1 MKDIE
6 IPELCIEWELLNRRK
21 NPITK
26 RKIKKNGPTYKILKD
41 VCKKESELFFPKNQ
55 KKQKIN
61 KIRNPD
67 IFQKRNIACKKHILE
82 PLTRADI
89 QTRPPQH
96 VQEST
101 SDPFFSARSDAQT
114 QTCDLKP
121 LDAQTPPWMLPTKSD
136 KSTCAS
142 AAKNGKLDCLK
153 YLHENGCPWDKS
165 TCAYAAVKGHLDCL
179 KYAHENGCPW
189 DKDTCAL
196 AAKNGH
202 LDCLKYAHEN
212 GCPWDEDTCA
222 SAAVNGHLDCLKYAH
237 ENGCP
242 WDEYTCRVA
251 ATRGHLDCLKYAH
264 ENGCPWDKS
273 TCASAAEN
281 GYLDCLKYAHENGC
295 PWDKDTCRVAAAN
308 GHLDCLKYLHENGCP
323 WDEDTCASAA
333 ENGYLDCLKYAHE
346 NGCPWDEYTC
356 ALAAKNGHIDC
367 LYYAHEN
374 GCPCKHNRRQEAIP
388 SLEKICL
395 PQNITKDQL
404 KNISEKISGVLSTN
418 TNDWPKK
425 VSDILSPYERTQ
437 NVCLPTN
444 ITREQLKH
452 ITDEISGVVLNNRSN
467 WIKGIEDIFYPY
479 LTNYQNLKTRI
490 QEAIKVCTYLNKTVS
505 IADQQWC
512 VSGPDKQIF
521 NTYIGSFNLL
531 SSGTFGIVS
540 KVYFK
545 NLRTP
550 VIIKEAK
557 FFDEDNQATTVKTIE
572 GRFELQKKGKKDY
585 FSLENLILEAID
597 RLILQP
603 HKSPNFLLFYET
615 TWCKNCNMVDEKNNT
630 FGPGSCYLT
639 FMEAADTDLYRLELP
654 SIYQQESVLYQILLG
669 LHSLQKYLGLWHR
682 DIKTDNIFIKQIQPG
697 GVLKYNVDNEIYY
710 VQNTGYI
717 VYVSDFNV
725 ADCLKPDVLTKEYHS
740 ALQYCSYFHPCWIKY
755 VNNQLVG
762 VPLLNLFNKQARWTN
777 SKNQKVDLIP
787 NPIPSNDMDKD
798 PIQFP
803 FYNFFGDIQ
812 DVIRMFTGGKRSEIS
827 LNQITVKPELDEMFS
842 RLMKAEAYVKKLPRI
857 TTKCVKY
864 LLAKEMLKSLYKPP
878 IKNSGKFRVIEE
890 FTL

>member
-1 MKDIE
+1 MNSAAIDGDLECLKYFRLIGYVGSKYTCMFAAKYGRLDC
-6 IPELCIEWELLNRRK
+6 LKYLH
-21 NPITK
+21 
-26 RKIKKNGPTYKILKD
+26 KNGCPWD
-41 VCKKESELFFPKNQ
+41 Q
-55 KKQKIN
+55 
-61 KIRNPD
+61 D
-67 IFQKRNIACKKHILE
+67 ACKY
-82 PLTRADI
+82 
-89 QTRPPQH
+89 
-96 VQEST
+96 
-101 SDPFFSARSDAQT
+101 
-114 QTCDLKP
+114 
-121 LDAQTPPWMLPTKSD
+121 
-136 KSTCAS
+136 
-142 AAKNGKLDCLK
+142 AAENGHLDCLK
-153 YLHENGCPWDKS
+153 YLHENGCPWDEY
-165 TCAYAAVKGHLDCL
+165 TCKFAAENGHLDCL

-295 PWDKDTCRVAAAN
+295 PWD
-308 GHLDCLKYLHENGCP
+308 
-323 WDEDTCASAA
+323 
-333 ENGYLDCLKYAHE
+333 
-346 NGCPWDEYTC
+346 EYTC
-356 ALAAKNGHIDC
+356 ALAAKNGYIDC

-452 ITDEISGVVLNNRSN
+452 ITDEISGVVLNNRNN

-479 LTNYQNLKTRI
+479 FTNYQNLKTRI

-521 NTYIGSFNLL
+521 NTYIGSFNVL

>member
-82 PLTRADI
+82 SLTRADI

-101 SDPFFSARSDAQT
+101 SDPFFSTRSDAQT

-121 LDAQTPPWMLPTKSD
+121 LDAQVPLMLPTLPNHLDRLKHLHENGYLWD

-142 AAKNGKLDCLK
+142 AARNGR
-153 YLHENGCPWDKS
+153 
-165 TCAYAAVKGHLDCL
+165 LDCL
-179 KYAHENGCPW
+179 KYAHENGCQW
-189 DKDTCAL
+189 DKSTCAS
-196 AAKNGH
+196 AARNGH

-212 GCPWDEDTCA
+212 GCSWDT
-222 SAAVNGHLDCLKYAH
+222 
-237 ENGCP
+237 
-242 WDEYTCRVA
+242 
-251 ATRGHLDCLKYAH
+251 
-264 ENGCPWDKS
+264 S
-273 TCASAAEN
+273 TCA
-281 GYLDCLKYAHENGC
+281 Y
-295 PWDKDTCRVAAAN
+295 AAAN
-308 GHLDCLKYLHENGCP
+308 GRLDCLKYLHENGCP
-323 WDEDTCASAA
+323 WDEDTCAFAA
-333 ENGYLDCLKYAHE
+333 RNGHLDCLKYAHE
-346 NGCPWDEYTC
+346 NGCPWDNLTC
-356 ALAAKNGHIDC
+356 ALAAKHGQLDCLNYLHENGYPWDKYICALAATNGYLDCLNYAHENGCPWDELTCAYAAKNGHIDCLKYAHENGCPWDEDTCKFADENGHLDC

-374 GCPCKHNRRQEAIP
+374 GCPCIHNRISLLQETKP
-388 SLEKICL
+388 SLEFTEHTKKICL

-404 KNISEKISGVLSTN
+404 KNISEEISGVLSTN

-437 NVCLPTN
+437 NVCLPKN

-452 ITDEISGVVLNNRSN
+452 ITDEISGVVLNNKSN

-521 NTYIGSFNLL
+521 NTYIGSFNVL

-615 TWCKNCNMVDEKNNT
+615 TWCKNCNMVDENKNT

-740 ALQYCSYFHPCWIKY
+740 ALQYCDYFHPCWIKY

-762 VPLLNLFNKQARWTN
+762 VPLLNYFNKQTRWTN

-812 DVIRMFTGGKRSEIS
+812 DVIRMFTGGKRSEIA
-827 LNQITVKPELDEMFS
+827 LNQVTVKPELDEMYS
-842 RLMKAEAYVKKLPRI
+842 RLMKAEAYIKKLPRI

>member
-1 MKDIE
+1 MKELE
-6 IPELCIEWELLNRRK
+6 IPELCIEWELLNRTK

-26 RKIKKNGPTYKILKD
+26 RKIKKNGSTYKILKD

-61 KIRNPD
+61 KIKKTD
-67 IFQKRNIACKKHILE
+67 IFQKRNIECKKHILE
-82 PLTRADI
+82 ALTRADMQT
-89 QTRPPQH
+89 QTRPPQY
-96 VQEST
+96 VQKST

-114 QTCDLKP
+114 P
-121 LDAQTPPWMLPTKSD
+121 
-136 KSTCAS
+136 S
-142 AAKNGKLDCLK
+142 AA
-153 YLHENGCPWDKS
+153 
-165 TCAYAAVKGHLDCL
+165 AAQRL
-179 KYAHENGCPW
+179 P
-189 DKDTCAL
+189 AL
-196 AAKNGH
+196 EFTEH
-202 LDCLKYAHEN
+202 
-212 GCPWDEDTCA
+212 T
-222 SAAVNGHLDCLKYAH
+222 
-237 ENGCP
+237 
-242 WDEYTCRVA
+242 
-251 ATRGHLDCLKYAH
+251 
-264 ENGCPWDKS
+264 
-273 TCASAAEN
+273 
-281 GYLDCLKYAHENGC
+281 
-295 PWDKDTCRVAAAN
+295 
-308 GHLDCLKYLHENGCP
+308 
-323 WDEDTCASAA
+323 
-333 ENGYLDCLKYAHE
+333 
-346 NGCPWDEYTC
+346 
-356 ALAAKNGHIDC
+356 
-367 LYYAHEN
+367 
-374 GCPCKHNRRQEAIP
+374 
-388 SLEKICL
+388 EKTCL

-404 KNISEKISGVLSTN
+404 KNISQSISGV
-418 TNDWPKK
+418 
-425 VSDILSPYERTQ
+425 
-437 NVCLPTN
+437 
-444 ITREQLKH
+444 
-452 ITDEISGVVLNNRSN
+452 
-467 WIKGIEDIFYPY
+467 FY

-490 QEAIKVCTYLNKTVS
+490 QEANIVCTYLNKTVS

-521 NTYIGSFNLL
+521 NTYIESFNVL
-531 SSGTFGIVS
+531 SNGTFGIVS

-550 VIIKEAK
+550 IIIKEAK
-557 FFDEDNQATTVKTIE
+557 FLDEDNEVTTIKTIE

-603 HKSPNFLLFYET
+603 YRSPNFLLFYES
-615 TWCKNCNMVDEKNNT
+615 TWCKNCDMVAKNSI
-630 FGPGSCYLT
+630 FKPGSCYLT

-669 LHSLQKYLGLWHR
+669 LHCLQKYLGLWHR

-710 VQNTGYI
+710 VQNTGYL

-740 ALQYCSYFHPCWIKY
+740 ALQYNCYFHPCWIKY

-762 VPLLNLFNKQARWTN
+762 VPLLNKFNKQSPWKN
-777 SKNQKVDLIP
+777 SKNQLVDLIP
-787 NPIPSNDMDKD
+787 NPIPVDNMHKD

-827 LNQITVKPELDEMFS
+827 LNQVTVKPELDEMYL
-842 RLMKAEAYVKKLPRI
+842 RLMKAEAYIKKLPRI

-878 IKNSGKFRVIEE
+878 IKKSGKFRVIEE

>member
-1 MKDIE
+1 MKDLE
-6 IPELCIEWELLNRRK
+6 IPELCIEWELLNRTK

-61 KIRNPD
+61 KKPD
-67 IFQKRNIACKKHILE
+67 IFQKKNIACKKHILE
-82 PLTRADI
+82 PLTRAHI

-101 SDPFFSARSDAQT
+101 SDPIFSTRSDVQT
-114 QTCDLKP
+114 QTCNLEP
-121 LDAQTPPWMLPTKSD
+121 LNAQLPLMLAPQ
-136 KSTCAS
+136 
-142 AAKNGKLDCLK
+142 GPVM
-153 YLHENGCPWDKS
+153 E
-165 TCAYAAVKGHLDCL
+165 
-179 KYAHENGCPW
+179 
-189 DKDTCAL
+189 
-196 AAKNGH
+196 
-202 LDCLKYAHEN
+202 
-212 GCPWDEDTCA
+212 
-222 SAAVNGHLDCLKYAH
+222 
-237 ENGCP
+237 
-242 WDEYTCRVA
+242 RV
-251 ATRGHLDCLKYAH
+251 
-264 ENGCPWDKS
+264 
-273 TCASAAEN
+273 
-281 GYLDCLKYAHENGC
+281 
-295 PWDKDTCRVAAAN
+295 
-308 GHLDCLKYLHENGCP
+308 
-323 WDEDTCASAA
+323 
-333 ENGYLDCLKYAHE
+333 
-346 NGCPWDEYTC
+346 
-356 ALAAKNGHIDC
+356 
-367 LYYAHEN
+367 
-374 GCPCKHNRRQEAIP
+374 QEAIP
-388 SLEKICL
+388 ALEFTEHTEKICL
-395 PQNITKDQL
+395 PQNITKEQL
-404 KNISEKISGVLSTN
+404 KNISEEISGVLSTK

-425 VSDILSPYERTQ
+425 VLDILSPYERTQ

-452 ITDEISGVVLNNRSN
+452 ITDEISGVFLNNRSD
-467 WIKGIEDIFYPY
+467 WAKKIEDIFHPY

-490 QEAIKVCTYLNKTVS
+490 QEANRVCTYLNKTVS

-521 NTYIGSFNLL
+521 NTYIGSFNVL
-531 SSGTFGIVS
+531 SNGTFGIVS

-550 VIIKEAK
+550 IIIKEAK
-557 FFDEDNQATTVKTIE
+557 FLDEDNQVTTVKTIE

-603 HKSPNFLLFYET
+603 HRSPNFLLFYES
-615 TWCKNCNMVDEKNNT
+615 TWCKNCDMVAKNTT
-630 FGPGSCYLT
+630 FKPGSCYLT

-669 LHSLQKYLGLWHR
+669 LHCLQKYLGLWHR

-710 VQNTGYI
+710 VPNTGYL

-740 ALQYCSYFHPCWIKY
+740 ALQYNCYFHPCWIKY
-755 VNNQLVG
+755 VNNKLVG
-762 VPLLNLFNKQARWTN
+762 VPLLNEFNKQSPWKN
-777 SKNQKVDLIP
+777 SKNQLVDLIP
-787 NPIPSNDMDKD
+787 NPIPVDNMHKD

-827 LNQITVKPELDEMFS
+827 LNQVTVKPELDEMYS
-842 RLMKAEAYVKKLPRI
+842 RLMKAEAYIKKLPRI